1 MPEFRRDQ
9 EQNGTGRELT
19 DLKEGGDRKIEV
31 VESFALS
38 TQEIREKIETRERKK
53 APERIV
59 EKRCNVCTHP
69 YRDFIETMLVR
80 GSSYLGIEQRVTPH
94 VDRRSIS
101 NHYKKHM
108 DLQDAALRYILE
120 QEAKLQGQNFEEGVQ
135 DLVTKRGGLEVMFRK
150 GLEDVQRGVTTVEP
164 RDLVQIV
171 KVLSDMDSE
180 AHQAGLDEVRGQM
193 QLFIQAIKDVCD
205 RDVQAA
211 IAARVKVLRSREGV
225 QSAMENMML
234 PQPVDA
240 EVVEVE

>member
-1 MPEFRRDQ
+1 MPEFHRDPKV
-9 EQNGTGRELT
+9 TGHELA
-19 DLKEGGDRKIEV
+19 DLKGGSDRKIEV

-38 TQEIREKIETRERKK
+38 TQEIREKIKAREKK
-53 APERIV
+53 NAPERIV
-59 EKRCNVCTHP
+59 EKRCHVCTHP

-101 NHYKKHM
+101 NHYKNHM

-150 GLEDVQRGVTTVEP
+150 GLEDVQSGVTTVEP

-205 RDVQAA
+205 RDVQAK
-211 IAARVKVLRSREGV
+211 IAARVKKLRSREGIP
-225 QSAMENMML
+225 SAMENMML